1 LNKAKKIFEVNK
13 MKRTVIEINKKLKI
27 LKDMKERE
35 AFERAN

>member
-1 LNKAKKIFEVNK
+1 LNKAKKIFEASK
-13 MKRTVIEINKKLKI
+13 FKKAIIEINKKLKI